1 MLTLS
6 TDQSNTTTMSKHDRR
21 SYAMTSLFLLHA
33 SEDAACA
40 ETLHTGLEIQGYRI
54 WREPHN
60 LQMSDILYP
69 HATENAILGSAVVL
83 LIWSSKAAYSA
94 EVARHIPFAL
104 DLKKAILP
112 LLLDQTDLPATLH
125 SFVPF
130 VVQSPCTDIVAQL
143 IRQSLLPA
151 HDSVDP
157 LITLAQLAA
166 STRQAERK
174 AAVQQAMAMLQ
185 HNEHRLEVLAILAY
199 LAQDDPMIGVRELA
213 KEALDADARR
223 QQTPQ
228 PPPLLAPSLDNTDA
242 MIGVRCKKCS
252 HVTYFNKHRICKES
266 RPVMRGGKDKLK
278 LKCGTCG
285 ETMMVQVDCEGYK

>member
-1 MLTLS
+1 
-6 TDQSNTTTMSKHDRR
+6 
-21 SYAMTSLFLLHA
+21 MTSLFLLHA

-83 LIWSSKAAYSA
+83 LVWSSQAARSA

-112 LLLDQTDLPATLH
+112 LLLDQTDLPAALH
-125 SFVPF
+125 SFAPF
-130 VVQSPCTDIVAQL
+130 VVQSLCPDIITQL
-143 IRQSLLPA
+143 MQQSLLPPPNSA
-151 HDSVDP
+151 DP

-166 STRQAERK
+166 SDRLTERK
-174 AAVQQAMAMLQ
+174 AAVQQAKAMLQ
-185 HNEHRLEVLAILAY
+185 RNEHRLEVLAILAY
-199 LAQDDPMIGVRELA
+199 LAQDDPMIEVRELA
-213 KEALDADARR
+213 KEALNADARK

-228 PPPLLAPSLDNTDA
+228 PPSLASPLANTDA
-242 MIGVRCKKCS
+242 MIGVHCKKCGN
-252 HVTYFNKHRICKES
+252 VTYFNKHRVCKES

-278 LKCGTCG
+278 LKCDTCG
-285 ETMMVQVDCEGYK
+285 ETMLVRIDCEGYR